1 MPTTFTLID
10 LAGSIALLLL
20 GTQMV
25 QTGMQRAF
33 GANLQP
39 ILARSLRNRGHAF
52 LAGVGA
58 TAVTQ
63 SATATGSLTAS
74 LAATGCVDVVPAL
87 AMMLGANVGATLI
100 VQVLSFD
107 VAAVSPALILVGV
120 LMFRRSSNARAHDLG
135 RAFIGLGLMLI
146 ALHELLDLMTE
157 YEDAPSLR
165 MLLGAASTV
174 PLVDVLL
181 AASLSWAA
189 NSNVAAVL
197 LVASLCAR
205 DVVPPDTAFALV
217 LGANL
222 GTAIKPVHEWTGPDD
237 PATRRPPVGN
247 LLILATG
254 VTLVLVAL
262 GPIGRFMVTMEPDN
276 ARVVADFHTLFNV
289 VLAGLFLPLLT
300 LYGNFLG
307 QLMPAFIKVTD
318 PPGQFYGGQSGMP
331 VPHDAPQ
338 GATRPASRLKADPG
352 ELLLEVR
359 QRLRENAPVPRRVA
373 HQRNDLLDSVGF
385 NGRERLPSCD
395 AVRYEE
401 DERRADAQPGPSI
414 RDRDTPDN
422 SVRIRACGQH
432 VLESTTADGVVLQYG
447 AARSVWLTLQDLRIV
462 RQAEPAAGKTA
473 STLGTYIQGTA
484 HLDDGYLCV
493 MGEPSTRQQ
502 AISVTFAPRELNDGD
517 HRGLREWQDALGI
530 TFSDIPLG
538 TARLGY
544 NAADHEM
551 QEPGQWWASCHV
563 PATSMQGLIEAIDA
577 AQLTDVRLA
586 LSLKD
591 LYSMTT
597 QVAEA
602 PGDAC
607 VFLRPD
613 SVNAMGLPEVASG
626 YVTHMAFDLARI
638 RLGHRGGEPSGN
650 DATSS
655 GRDGLQEPGAVQ
667 MLDKKLGRLAV
678 WVKWLAALVVML
690 VIA

>member
-39 ILARSLRNRGHAF
+39 LLAHSLGNRGHAF

-74 LAATGCVDVVPAL
+74 LAATGRVDLVPAL

-205 DVVPPDTAFALV
+205 NVVPPDTAFALV

-222 GTAIKPVHEWTGPDD
+222 GTAIKPVLEWVGPDD

-254 VTLVLVAL
+254 VTLALVTL
-262 GPIGRFMVTMEPDN
+262 GPIGRFMVTLEPDN
-276 ARVVADFHTLFNV
+276 ARVVADFHTLFNM

-300 LYGNFLG
+300 PYGNFLG

-318 PPGQFYGGQSGMP
+318 PPGPFYGEQSGMP
-331 VPHDAPQ
+331 VPQDAPQ

-385 NGRERLPSCD
+385 NGRERPPSRD
-395 AVRYEE
+395 ALRYGE
-401 DERRADAQPGPSI
+401 DPRRTDAQSGPAI
-414 RDRDTPDN
+414 HDTKKTDN
-422 SVRIRACGQH
+422 SVRIRECGQH
-432 VLESTTADGVVLQYG
+432 VLESTTADGVVLRYG

-551 QEPGQWWASCHV
+551 REPGQWWASCHV

-577 AQLTDVRLA
+577 ARLTDVRLA

-597 QVAEA
+597 QVAEV

-613 SVNAMGLPEVASG
+613 SVNAMDLPEVASG

-638 RLGHRGGEPSGN
+638 RLGHREGDPSGN